1 MSKQRRPV
9 VCGNVNWGTTRAS
22 LIAFLVAAS
31 LFVGGGSG
39 DLSGDF
45 YYTTRGGDVKRLADR
60 EVALVKASDQFDAE
74 WRKAVTGF
82 QAALQVAY
90 ESKDTGSQ
98 ALQDR
103 VVKEWTAHALKR
115 IAWGEVKIGTIL
127 PVRVSGPAR
136 VPATHSMSSSRLIL
150 SRAVTKARFVRQR
163 RDKTRSRQRLIMD
176 SIGQP
181 SLTMTLPSR
190 PCVGDRSGLLRV
202 PCSDFFRLLTY
213 PTSGVESIGCSSP
226 LGQRL
231 SRKTST
237 KPTWWPQ
244 RDPRELT

>member
-31 LFVGGGSG
+31 LFVGGCSG
-39 DLSGDF
+39 ELSGDF

-82 QAALQVAY
+82 QAAFQVAY

-103 VVKEWTAHALKR
+103 V
-115 IAWGEVKIGTIL
+115 
-127 PVRVSGPAR
+127 
-136 VPATHSMSSSRLIL
+136 
-150 SRAVTKARFVRQR
+150 
-163 RDKTRSRQRLIMD
+163 
-176 SIGQP
+176 
-181 SLTMTLPSR
+181 
-190 PCVGDRSGLLRV
+190 
-202 PCSDFFRLLTY
+202 
-213 PTSGVESIGCSSP
+213 
-226 LGQRL
+226 
-231 SRKTST
+231 
-237 KPTWWPQ
+237 
-244 RDPRELT
+244 